1 MQQTHVF
8 YERGTHGAVVKDV
21 RTWAPKNLGLNP
33 SSNFYEQQTLRQI
46 TQSLWPWQKEM
57 RLALSQE
64 VVLRM
69 K

>member
-1 MQQTHVF
+1 M
-8 YERGTHGAVVKDV
+8 VKDV

-33 SSNFYEQQTLRQI
+33 SSNFYERQTLRQI
-46 TQSLWPWQKEM
+46 TQPLGPWQMEM